1 MSETLPVHEIRG
13 RFADEIVAREVAD
26 ALNRW
31 FRWIL
36 DGSEAPLPTLF
47 EPLGVETGDYAW
59 VLEEDVDW
67 ALAPHART
75 LGDEV
80 RISLET
86 HDTWQHLA
94 GLLRRLGAHAVE
106 VLRDL

>member
-1 MSETLPVHEIRG
+1 MNESLPVIEIHG
-13 RFADEIVAREVAD
+13 RFADEVVAREVAD

-36 DGSEAPLPTLF
+36 DGTESPAPAIF
-47 EPLGVETGDYAW
+47 EPLGVETAAYAW
-59 VLEEDVDW
+59 ALEEDVDW

-80 RISLET
+80 RISVET

-94 GLLRRLGAHAVE
+94 GLLRRLGARAVD

>member
-1 MSETLPVHEIRG
+1 MLPVIEIHG
-13 RFADEIVAREVAD
+13 RFADDVVAREAAD

-36 DGSEAPLPTLF
+36 DGSEAPAPEIL
-47 EPLGVETGDYAW
+47 EPLGVRTGDYAW
-59 VLEEDVDW
+59 SLDEDVDW

-80 RISLET
+80 RISVET
-86 HDTWQHLA
+86 HDTWSHLA
-94 GLLRRLGAHAVE
+94 GLLRRLGARSVE